1 MLGDVWVPE
10 VGGTLAGQK
19 KECEAFSLNP
29 LFQGLL
35 LGDLHMKWY
44 LIHWHFVGSRKSAM
58 ARELV
63 KGGLSQKA
71 FNWSTIR
78 LQPCRT
84 SDPLREKTD
93 DSQRFLQEK
102 AVLLQRIMSRNM
114 MNRWFCWWVK
124 KKNGMG
130 KTGVKFWHG
139 AQIKSYWQGNSSS
152 QH

>member
-10 VGGTLAGQK
+10 GGGTLAGQK

-58 ARELV
+58 ARALV
-63 KGGLSQKA
+63 KGGLSQKP

-78 LQPCRT
+78 LQSCRT
-84 SDPLREKTD
+84 SNPL
-93 DSQRFLQEK
+93 
-102 AVLLQRIMSRNM
+102 
-114 MNRWFCWWVK
+114 K
-124 KKNGMG
+124 KKGRPRSVLPGKGCSASKNKEQKYDESFILYESPEGMS
-130 KTGVKFWHG
+130 KYTYKY
-139 AQIKSYWQGNSSS
+139 KK
-152 QH
+152 